1 MKLRL
6 RLSLAMAFVG
16 LPVLAGCGSARYP
29 TNYVLNFP
37 AAAPSPA
44 PASDVR
50 GTLAVHEFDCPRYL
64 CEGRIVYRP
73 SAAEIAF
80 YEFHRWAM
88 KPSEMITTYIADSI
102 RSHGLFKSV
111 ALQQAGVEATYMLKG
126 AIERLEEVDHGNDVR
141 AICTISAQLLDT
153 QTKSIIWRHT
163 ASQTVAVQKRNVAGV
178 VSALSDAVHRTVDDL
193 VSSLGETLPSASGHM
208 LRDSNVSHRI
218 KFRANGHE

>member
-6 RLSLAMAFVG
+6 PLSLAIVFVG

-44 PASDVR
+44 PAPDVR
-50 GTLAVHEFDCPRYL
+50 GTLAVHELDCPRYL

-73 SAAEIAF
+73 SAEEIAF
-80 YEFHRWAM
+80 YEFHRWAE

-111 ALQQAGVEATYMLKG
+111 ALHQAGVVAAYTLKG
-126 AIERLEEVDHGNDVR
+126 AIERLEEVDQGNDVR
-141 AICTISAQLLDT
+141 TVCTISAQLLDT
-153 QTKSIIWRHT
+153 QTKSIVWRHT
-163 ASQTVAVQKRNVAGV
+163 ASQSVAVQKRNVAGV
-178 VSALSDAVHRTVDDL
+178 VSTLSDAVRMTVDDL
-193 VSSLGETLPSASGHM
+193 VKSLRETLPSASGH
-208 LRDSNVSHRI
+208 
-218 KFRANGHE
+218 